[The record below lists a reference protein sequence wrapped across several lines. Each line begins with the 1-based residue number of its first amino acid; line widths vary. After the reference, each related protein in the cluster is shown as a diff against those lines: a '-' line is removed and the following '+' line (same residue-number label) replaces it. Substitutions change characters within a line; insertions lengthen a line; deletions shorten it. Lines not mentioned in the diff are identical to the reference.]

1 MRKHWLGAI
10 LTMAAAAGVQSA
22 LAQASNSCPAGE
34 VMQGS
39 DPSGKNLQCVPLPPP
54 VDVSGL
60 QTQIDAERTAREGM
74 DVILQ
79 DAIDELRPT
88 AIEGKYA
95 FTGMQS
101 CINSTF
107 GFNPDLTPV
116 ASSDPTRAAVVSHSA
131 AVNTGFRTFNAD
143 GTGTTELRTMS
154 VGFPGAFYASGGF
167 SGITTG
173 GPTPPGGPAIP
184 SGNASV
190 VDQTASFNWRIEG
203 NLLIIEDQA
212 APGVFVAGNRVGWG
226 ALVTGVPR
234 QVGVLG
240 KDLRLISLSHEGF
253 GVETTTAISPPN
265 VQPPQQ
271 FSTPRICV
279 RERTLR
285 KM

>member
-1 MRKHWLGAI
+1 
-10 LTMAAAAGVQSA
+10 MAAAGGVQSA
-22 LAQASNSCPAGE
+22 LAQASTSCPAGE

-39 DPSGKNLQCVPLPPP
+39 DPSGKKLQCVPLPPP

-60 QTQIDAERTAREGM
+60 QAQIDAEKSAREGM
-74 DVILQ
+74 DIILQ
-79 DAIDELRPT
+79 DAVGELRPT
-88 AIEGKYA
+88 AIEGTYA
-95 FTGMQS
+95 FTGMQA
-101 CINSTF
+101 CINSSF

-116 ASSDPTRAAVVSHSA
+116 ASSDPNRATVVSHSS
-131 AVNTGFRTFNAD
+131 AVTTGFRTFNAD
-143 GTGTTELRTMS
+143 GTGTTQLRTMS
-154 VGFPGAFYASGGF
+154 VGMPGAFYTNGGF
-167 SGITTG
+167 SGISSG
-173 GPTPPGGPAIP
+173 GPTLPGGPAIP
-184 SGNASV
+184 GGNASV

-203 NLLIIEDQA
+203 NRLIIEDQP
-212 APGVFVAGNRVGWG
+212 APGVFIAGNRVGWG

-240 KDLRLISLSHEGF
+240 KDLRLISLSHEALA
-253 GVETTTAISPPN
+253 VETTATTSPPN